1 VATFTTAPFDLPVG
15 NSVAITAIY
24 NGDSL
29 FAQSSG
35 TFLQTVNPAST
46 QTVLSVRPGRA
57 VALQAVRLEAEVGVV
72 APGAGTPTG
81 VVVFRDV
88 TRNRVLG
95 SAVVDG
101 SGRAVLWSHVGG
113 PLGVHRVRAEYMG
126 DGSYGGSVSGLVGV
140 EVVANGDR
148 LSQVVLRSSMNPSN
162 VGVPVTFVAVV
173 RDGVDGALTPTGT
186 VAFYADGSLL
196 GYGVLR
202 RVRDGVSRA
211 ELTVSGLGVG
221 VHDVVA
227 RYSGSVVYARSVSG
241 VLQQEVRP
249 PATRGSSVVLQV
261 SPGSPTVYGEPL
273 ALTAEVVD
281 GGSAPVLTPTGV
293 VRFVSDGVEVGRGV
307 LVGVGAG
314 VSRAVVTVTSLGVGV
329 HQLEAEYLGDVDF
342 AGGVWSGVVLH
353 EVNAVGSEVE
363 VSGVGNPSRYGGE
376 VELRAVVRALSPS
389 VGVATGQVVFR
400 DVGAGVVLG
409 SAVLDGSGV
418 AVLRVRG
425 LGVGVHRIEAE
436 YLGDGNV
443 LGSVGEYDQV
453 VLRCR
458 TGVEL
463 SRSTGVGGRRL
474 ELVARVVALAPGGGV
489 PGGVVRFIVDGV
501 ERGVGVLDSRGVA
514 RLVLVRG
521 LPVGRHVVRAVYDG
535 DGNYLGSATTVTW
548 DFTIGRNT

>member
-1 VATFTTAPFDLPVG
+1 
-15 NSVAITAIY
+15 
-24 NGDSL
+24 
-29 FAQSSG
+29 
-35 TFLQTVNPAST
+35 
-46 QTVLSVRPGRA
+46 
-57 VALQAVRLEAEVGVV
+57 
-72 APGAGTPTG
+72 
-81 VVVFRDV
+81 
-88 TRNRVLG
+88 
-95 SAVVDG
+95 
-101 SGRAVLWSHVGG
+101 
-113 PLGVHRVRAEYMG
+113 
-126 DGSYGGSVSGLVGV
+126 
-140 EVVANGDR
+140 
-148 LSQVVLRSSMNPSN
+148 MNPSN